1 MFLKFAK
8 FGLLISVVLLFTNC
22 SPSYLAVSDD
32 NQTYEYQT
40 LCFEDMLDETYRF
53 EMNFKLLFKN
63 RTAQGMMSSSIQ
75 EDTLY
80 VQYFSDFGKNL
91 LIFKRDIKHQE
102 SKWELVYTL
111 PEMNYDGLHTWF
123 KEDLE
128 VLFAKYFIS
137 EYKIDKKQEYVQ
149 YLKRYNSAQ
158 NIVYLQN
165 PDDKKFNKA
174 FLIDKKKK
182 IIKNFDI
189 DRSENTINIQYK
201 TKKVTI
207 KYKKLDATR

>member
-8 FGLLISVVLLFTNC
+8 FGLLISVILFFTNC
-22 SPSYLAVSDD
+22 SSSYLVVADD

-40 LCFEDMLDETYRF
+40 LCFEDMVDETYRF
-53 EMNFKLLFKN
+53 EMSFKLLFKN

-182 IIKNFDI
+182 IIKDFDI